1 MLEKYSGNI
10 KLVIRHFP
18 LSQHSYAKKA
28 ASAAIAANEQG
39 RFWSYH
45 QELFKNF
52 KELDDK
58 KILEIAIEQGLNMT
72 RFNRD
77 VKSSAAEQRIRL
89 DMKDGRDQG
98 VSHVPSVF
106 VDGKLL
112 KDNGLQGLTNA
123 IDAELAKNKKE

>member
-1 MLEKYSGNI
+1 MLEKFSGNI

-28 ASAAIAANEQG
+28 AAAAIAANEQG

-52 KELDDK
+52 EELDDK
-58 KILEIAIEQGLNMT
+58 KTLEIAVEQGLNVT

-89 DMKDGRDQG
+89 DMKDGHDKG
-98 VSHVPSVF
+98 VAHTPTVF
-106 VDGKLL
+106 VNGKLL

-123 IDAELAKNKKE
+123 IDAELAKKE